1 MEEGLNLN
9 LVLNGATLLS
19 VIGLGVKVYLAGKTQ
34 KVGPQPFEV
43 RHCPTSTEK
52 AQCDERHKLLGEQVE
67 VLFARTELQ
76 GKQQAA
82 LTATQEAVQRQLES
96 MDSKLDRLIARKG

>member
-19 VIGLGVKVYLAGKTQ
+19 VLGLGVKVYLAGKTQ

-43 RHCPTSTEK
+43 RHCQASTEK
-52 AQCDERHKLLGEQVE
+52 AQCDERHKLLNDQVTC
-67 VLFARTELQ
+67 LFARTELQ
-76 GKQQAA
+76 GKQQSA
-82 LTATQEAVQRQLES
+82 LAATQEAVEKQLAS
-96 MDSKLDRLIARKG
+96 MDNKLDKLIARKG